1 LAEAERLFSTIAQG
15 IEKVEA
21 VEQAIISAEQALISS
36 QKGVQAGTRTIVDVL
51 DAERRLFE
59 MKRDQAFSMFEL
71 ANNRLKFLAL
81 ADAIDVETIKSA
93 STWLSAARQ

>member
-1 LAEAERLFSTIAQG
+1 
-15 IEKVEA
+15 
-21 VEQAIISAEQALISS
+21 
-36 QKGVQAGTRTIVDVL
+36 
-51 DAERRLFE
+51 
-59 MKRDQAFSMFEL
+59 MFEL